1 MQEVSWFQ
9 KSPIIC
15 LELIKRFAKNKEDAI
30 IDIRSADGFLVD
42 NLLKLGYTDITI
54 LDISKNAIDRA

>member
-1 MQEVSWFQ
+1 
-9 KSPIIC
+9 